1 MNDLGNDIPRRRR
14 RIRVNKK
21 RLFTVIVLLLLC
33 IASIVYILVHFGK
46 SGAGRAEEPAE
57 GTSAAEESA
66 EAPEEDAE
74 AAADEKAASHVY
86 SHRGS
91 AGDDELTF
99 ITYDRAIDEGSNI
112 IEADMVVSG
121 DGTIYLARDDHALD
135 MTGVNGYFSG
145 MTDGQIDALKT
156 RSGNNILRLKDV
168 FDRYGDSVT
177 YIIDIKYVSSR
188 NTDAFK
194 KIVKKYGFEDN
205 VIAAS
210 SYFDA
215 LRPLED
221 TFPDMPKMYIAADPS
236 TFDLALGTD
245 YVDIISV
252 PKNMMTA
259 DNLKAAHKY
268 GKKFSAWTL
277 NSEDEIRSAI
287 ELSVDS
293 YFTDDSGLAIKLEKE
308 CRTE

>member
-1 MNDLGNDIPRRRR
+1 MNEPGNEIPRRRR

-21 RLFTVIVLLLLC
+21 RLFTVIVLFLLC
-33 IASIVYILVHFGK
+33 VASVVYILVHFGK
-46 SGAGRAEEPAE
+46 SGVGRAEEPAE
-57 GTSAAEESA
+57 GTPAAEESA
-66 EAPEEDAE
+66 EAPEENAE
-74 AAADEKAASHVY
+74 AVADEKAASHVY

-99 ITYDRAIDEGSNI
+99 ITYDRAVDEGSKI
-112 IEADMVVSG
+112 IEADMVVSM

-156 RSGNNILRLKDV
+156 KSGNNIISLKDV

-177 YIIDIKYVSSR
+177 YIVDIKYISSR

-194 KIVKKYGFEDN
+194 KIVKDYGFEDN

-221 TFPDMPKMYIAADPS
+221 TFPDMPKMYIAADSS
-236 TFDLALGTD
+236 TFDLAIGTD

-252 PKNMMTA
+252 PKDLMTA
-259 DNLKAAHKY
+259 DNLKAAHKD

-277 NSEDEIRSAI
+277 NTEEEIRSAI
-287 ELSVDS
+287 DLGVDS